1 MNWLNIIVASTN
13 IAALA
18 PIYASKH
25 DLLTCFAII
34 LAASASFVSHLFE
47 THKHGMF
54 GFNCLPKNSFLLNR
68 IDVLGAIFLAC
79 RVLFIVKEEI
89 LLQHSFLILFFCA
102 ICMLSEYD
110 QSAAKRNF
118 FVVSHSIWHI
128 GIFWVLYCLIEDN
141 KIEYNLKNKQ

>member
-18 PIYASKH
+18 PIYASKN

-54 GFNCLPKNSFLLNR
+54 GFNCLPKNSFLLPCPKPKKTPCSSWKP
-68 IDVLGAIFLAC
+68 IA
-79 RVLFIVKEEI
+79 
-89 LLQHSFLILFFCA
+89 H
-102 ICMLSEYD
+102 
-110 QSAAKRNF
+110 
-118 FVVSHSIWHI
+118 
-128 GIFWVLYCLIEDN
+128 
-141 KIEYNLKNKQ
+141 